1 MWFDYIHKNNLFHYY
16 VDLEKNIETQNKEIP
31 YAVNDDGESLEV
43 KINTKHSE
51 EEEEE
56 KEEELRS
63 NNETS
68 KK

>member
-1 MWFDYIHKNNLFHYY
+1 MWFDYIYKNNLFHYY
-16 VDLEKNIETQNKEIP
+16 VDLEKNIETQNKETP
-31 YAVNDDGESLEV
+31 CAVNDDGESLEV
-43 KINTKHSE
+43 ITNNKHS